1 MKEFLFE
8 LLKSDAFYQFLALAL
23 APLISLIA
31 LKINAFLKEKLKFQ
45 ELLITKEREQM
56 ALDWLD
62 HLARQGVNY
71 AEEWAKTQPKPM
83 PNDEEGKAEFSK
95 EKEEIAIKHLVS
107 EAKKDTNSAPT
118 DITYAQAMN
127 WIKATLAEMRKEK

>member
-1 MKEFLFE
+1 MKDFVFE

-23 APLISLIA
+23 APLVSMIA
-31 LKINAFLKEKLKFQ
+31 MKINTYLKEKLKLQ

-71 AEEWAKTQPKPM
+71 AEEWAKTQPVPA
-83 PNDEEGKAEFSK
+83 NNEAKAKLSQ
-95 EKEEIAIKHLVS
+95 EKEAQAVTHMVS
-107 EAKKDTNSAPT
+107 EAQKETNSAPSGLS
-118 DITYAQAMN
+118 YSQAMT
-127 WIKATLAEMRKEK
+127 WVKATLGGIRKEQ